1 MFIQFSLLMLTLN
14 SQQDTAL
21 ATLHRFCSS
30 NERLALVKGGAGTGK
45 STCIQQFVQEFL
57 AKCPDKKVAM
67 SAPTNKAT
75 KVLKKLA
82 SPWIPLDIATIHQL
96 LGFRLVVDPHGYE
109 VLGKAAGKS
118 TLANYDVA
126 IVDEAS
132 VINTKLKQEI
142 DKALLP
148 NSKTQVIFM
157 GDPYQLPPVG
167 EFISPVFHSVKSEN
181 TIELTSVVRQ
191 AAGNPL
197 IRLVDAARNAVEK
210 NLHYFYPPDLL
221 GQISHNKDMSEGV
234 WWLPQDSWFK
244 QLVRA
249 FTSPNYL
256 CDPDYTRII
265 TWTNERASELN
276 YEIRRRIYG
285 EVAAEFP
292 YLEGE
297 RLIADD
303 RVTLQ
308 GRTVMTT
315 ATECQVQQVSST
327 TVRWRNF
334 EYKAWQL
341 RVEDDEENPWLL
353 TRIHDSD
360 IHRFEKN
367 SETLRQKAISTQ
379 RWSDFYAHQE
389 LNACLSYAYCL
400 TTYKAQGSTFKNG
413 FLDLKDIM
421 RNRGTLNRNRHIYS
435 GCSRASDRLLM
446 GV

>member
-1 MFIQFSLLMLTLN
+1 MLTLN

-21 ATLHRFCSS
+21 TTLHRFCSS

-57 AKCPDKKVAM
+57 AKNPDKKVAM

-96 LGFRLVVDPHGYE
+96 LGFRLVVDHHGYE
-109 VLGKAAGKS
+109 VLGKATGKS
-118 TLANYDVA
+118 TLANYDVT

-142 DKALLP
+142 DKALFP
-148 NSKTQVIFM
+148 GSKTKLIFM

-167 EFISPVFHSVKSEN
+167 EFISPVFQKVKREN
-181 TIELTSVVRQ
+181 TVELTSVVRQ
-191 AAGNPL
+191 ADGNPL
-197 IRLVDAARNAVEK
+197 RLLVDAAQNAVEK

-221 GQISHNKDMSEGV
+221 NQIGHKQDNSEGV
-234 WWLPQDSWFK
+234 WWLPQDTWFE
-244 QLVRA
+244 QMVRA
-249 FTSPNYL
+249 FISSSYL
-256 CDPDYTRII
+256 QDVDYARII
-265 TWTNERASELN
+265 TWTNERASQLN
-276 YEIRRRIYG
+276 HEIRCRIYG
-285 EVAAEFP
+285 EVAADFP

-303 RVTLQ
+303 RVTIN
-308 GRTVMTT
+308 GRTVMMT

-327 TVRWRNF
+327 TVGWRNF

-341 RVEDDEENPWLL
+341 RVEDDEENPWLV
-353 TRIHDSD
+353 TRIHKCD
-360 IHRFEKN
+360 IQHFEN
-367 SETLRQKAISTQ
+367 NCSILRLKAIGSQ
-379 RWSDFYAHQE
+379 RWGDYYTHQE
-389 LNACLSYAYCL
+389 LNAPLDYAYCL

-421 RNRGTLNRNRHIYS
+421 LNRGTLNRHRHIYS
-435 GCSRASDRLLM
+435 GCSRASERLLV